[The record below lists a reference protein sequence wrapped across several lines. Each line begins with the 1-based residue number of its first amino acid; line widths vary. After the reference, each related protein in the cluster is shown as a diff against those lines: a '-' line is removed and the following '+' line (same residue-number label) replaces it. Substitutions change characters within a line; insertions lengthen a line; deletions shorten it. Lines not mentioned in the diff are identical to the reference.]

1 MKEIAYL
8 STAYLAPVEYYLALL
23 KFPIVKMEMH
33 EHYIKQTYRNRCIIA
48 SANGVMPL
56 TVPVIKQNNQ
66 PICDVR
72 ISDHGNWRHLHW
84 HAIMSAYRSSP
95 YFEYYE
101 DDFAPFYEREYEFLT
116 DFNQQL
122 QDMIC
127 GFIDFTPNVEL
138 TQGYVHEV
146 GDNESDLRNAILPG
160 KISSTYQPY
169 WQVFE
174 EKYGFQPNLSIIDLL
189 FNMGP
194 ESLLYLMNHDY
205 SR

>member
-1 MKEIAYL
+1 
-8 STAYLAPVEYYLALL
+8 
-23 KFPIVKMEMH
+23 
-33 EHYIKQTYRNRCIIA
+33 
-48 SANGVMPL
+48 
-56 TVPVIKQNNQ
+56 
-66 PICDVR
+66 
-72 ISDHGNWRHLHW
+72 
-84 HAIMSAYRSSP
+84 MSAYRSSP

-101 DDFAPFYEREYEFLT
+101 DDFAPFYEREHEFLT

-122 QDMIC
+122 QDLIC
-127 GFIDFTPNVEL
+127 SFIDFTPNVEL